1 MHQEIIP
8 WKREQNKNRLLD
20 NVNEN
25 LYLCGGLQTD
35 ANNMSKIK
43 ETWLWVKQ
51 HKYAVT
57 IIGFVLL
64 VCVIDPHFTDGL
76 YTKIAQH
83 AIDEAM
89 RIKAALQ
96 AKGIGFLIDSPTN
109 QQFPILTD
117 EKSGE
122 ELFIAMALLPPNV
135 DVGTRLLYEMLEYT
149 VI

>member
-43 ETWLWVKQ
+43 ETWLWVKR

-64 VCVIDPHFTDGL
+64 VCVIDPHNMIKRIEHRRQIRELKKEIEHYTDILNQSERGL
-76 YTKIAQH
+76 QVLANDSNNLERIARERYGMH
-83 AIDEAM
+83 LPDEDVYI
-89 RIKAALQ
+89 IK
-96 AKGIGFLIDSPTN
+96 
-109 QQFPILTD
+109 
-117 EKSGE
+117 E
-122 ELFIAMALLPPNV
+122 
-135 DVGTRLLYEMLEYT
+135 
-149 VI
+149 

>member
-25 LYLCGGLQTD
+25 LYLCRGLQTD

-43 ETWLWVKQ
+43 ETWLWIKQ

-64 VCVIDPHFTDGL
+64 VCVIDPHNMIKRMEHRRQIRELKKEIEHYTDILNQSERGL
-76 YTKIAQH
+76 QVLANDSNNLERIARERYGMH
-83 AIDEAM
+83 LPAEDVYI
-89 RIKAALQ
+89 IK
-96 AKGIGFLIDSPTN
+96 
-109 QQFPILTD
+109 
-117 EKSGE
+117 E
-122 ELFIAMALLPPNV
+122 
-135 DVGTRLLYEMLEYT
+135 
-149 VI
+149 

>member
-25 LYLCGGLQTD
+25 LYLCRGLQTD

-43 ETWLWVKQ
+43 EIWLWVKQ

-64 VCVIDPHFTDGL
+64 VCVIDPHNMIKRMEHRRQIRELKKEIEHYTDILNQSERGL
-76 YTKIAQH
+76 QVLANDSNNLERIARERYGMH
-83 AIDEAM
+83 LPDEDVYI
-89 RIKAALQ
+89 IK
-96 AKGIGFLIDSPTN
+96 
-109 QQFPILTD
+109 
-117 EKSGE
+117 E
-122 ELFIAMALLPPNV
+122 
-135 DVGTRLLYEMLEYT
+135 
-149 VI
+149 

>member
-64 VCVIDPHFTDGL
+64 VCVIDPHNMIKRMEHRRQIRELKKEIEHYTDILNQRERGL
-76 YTKIAQH
+76 QVLANDSNNLERIARERYGMH
-83 AIDEAM
+83 LPDEDVYI
-89 RIKAALQ
+89 IK
-96 AKGIGFLIDSPTN
+96 
-109 QQFPILTD
+109 
-117 EKSGE
+117 E
-122 ELFIAMALLPPNV
+122 
-135 DVGTRLLYEMLEYT
+135 
-149 VI
+149 

>member
-1 MHQEIIP
+1 MTLMHQEIIP

-64 VCVIDPHFTDGL
+64 VCVIDPHNMIKRMEHRRQIRELKKEIEHYTDILNQSERGL
-76 YTKIAQH
+76 QVLANDSNNLERIARERYGMH
-83 AIDEAM
+83 LADEDVYI
-89 RIKAALQ
+89 IK
-96 AKGIGFLIDSPTN
+96 
-109 QQFPILTD
+109 
-117 EKSGE
+117 E
-122 ELFIAMALLPPNV
+122 
-135 DVGTRLLYEMLEYT
+135 
-149 VI
+149 